1 MGTIPSIK
9 TSERVKIVVKYDPAQ
24 FAAASQSPNK
34 DKATKA
40 DDWKGVTFAT
50 FTNQLES
57 VSSASTAGRMAAGFI
72 PVVDSIRLQ
81 NWD

>member
-1 MGTIPSIK
+1 M
-9 TSERVKIVVKYDPAQ
+9 KYDPAQ
-24 FAAASQSPNK
+24 FAAATQSTNK

-57 VSSASTAGRMAAGFI
+57 VSSAFTAGRMAAGFI
-72 PVVDSIRLQ
+72 PVVDSIRLHH
-81 NWD
+81 WD